1 MADEI
6 YFVNKFIFFQERNKE
21 DYFYNSLIY
30 IFEHDQ
36 NGALGVVVNKMIP
49 IKETK
54 IFETLD
60 LPSNDENKH
69 LLNGGPVDVNKL
81 FVIHDQSD
89 IESSLTVENGLNLT
103 TDMNI
108 IKTIGNGFFK
118 VDEKFF

>member
-60 LPSNDENKH
+60 LPANDENKH

-81 FVIHDQSD
+81 FVIHDQND

-103 TDMNI
+103 TDMDI
-108 IKTIGNGFFK
+108 IKTIGNGFK
-118 VDEKFF
+118 DL

>member
-60 LPSNDENKH
+60 MPANDDNKH

-89 IESSLTVENGLNLT
+89 IESSFEPSLKSNLVS
-103 TDMNI
+103 I
-108 IKTIGNGFFK
+108 ILFL
-118 VDEKFF
+118 

>member
-60 LPSNDENKH
+60 LPANDDNKH

-81 FVIHDQSD
+81 FVIHDQND
-89 IESSLTVENGLNLT
+89 IESSLTVCLLYT
-103 TDMNI
+103 SPSPRD
-108 IKTIGNGFFK
+108 
-118 VDEKFF
+118 

>member
-54 IFETLD
+54 IF
-60 LPSNDENKH
+60 
-69 LLNGGPVDVNKL
+69 
-81 FVIHDQSD
+81 
-89 IESSLTVENGLNLT
+89 
-103 TDMNI
+103 
-108 IKTIGNGFFK
+108 
-118 VDEKFF
+118 